1 MLNFSGWPRKLGSP
15 FNWDSQK
22 KSPKWD
28 VSLNFTLGVPLWQIW
43 TWNPFI
49 LWVTDIRLKENR
61 LWSLPPAHGIHS
73 SFTKQ
78 VASGLN
84 SPPSTAP
91 PLRQDR
97 NVLDSW
103 YLNNLALLLILSCD
117 HCNET
122 QESYYKNEIKT
133 WYPGLV
139 AFEINQNYS
148 KRARCNILSLWPEK
162 AFLAL
167 LPPPMPSKYFPLQ
180 WHH

>member
-1 MLNFSGWPRKLGSP
+1 MLNFSGSKMRRKVKFWPRGTHYG
-15 FNWDSQK
+15 
-22 KSPKWD
+22 KSGHG
-28 VSLNFTLGVPLWQIW
+28 TLLIS
-43 TWNPFI
+43 
-49 LWVTDIRLKENR
+49 WVTDIRLKENR